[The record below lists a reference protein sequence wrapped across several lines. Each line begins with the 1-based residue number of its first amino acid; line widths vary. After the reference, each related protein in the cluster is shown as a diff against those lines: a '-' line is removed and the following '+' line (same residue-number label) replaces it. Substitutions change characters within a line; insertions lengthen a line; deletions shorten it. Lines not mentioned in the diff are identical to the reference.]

1 MQYPSKKAKINAK
14 YQQREMKRK
23 QKKDEQILIDKAWR
37 EGSMEDMA
45 KIMGVLLKWKIG
57 IAQIKEP

>member
-45 KIMGVLLKWKIG
+45 KIMGVPLK
-57 IAQIKEP
+57 